1 MKPVV
6 LFGVGSPII
15 VEYTETCRRL
25 GYPIAA
31 AVKNRT
37 GPAYYDGEGAVVD
50 VRDFTSA
57 LRALPCFCPMF
68 TPLNRFIANK
78 EAAALGCT
86 FSDALIDPTAIVAS
100 SVTVGAGSFVN
111 AGSIFGAHASLAEHV
126 VVNRGAAIGHH
137 VDIAAFA
144 SIGPGVV
151 VGGQATIGRGAMI
164 GAGAVVLPQVRI
176 GAHAVVG
183 AGSVVVSDVPA
194 RSKVFGNPA
203 HVVATELPGL
213 DELLR
218 TAGR

>member
-1 MKPVV
+1 MV
-6 LFGVGSPII
+6 LFGAGSPII
-15 VEYTETCRRL
+15 VEFEETCRRL
-25 GYPIAA
+25 GYSVAA

-37 GPAYYDGEGAVVD
+37 GPVYCDRVVVD
-50 VRDFTSA
+50 VGDLTPA
-57 LRALPCFCPMF
+57 LRGLTCFCPMF
-68 TPLNRFIANK
+68 TPLNRYIAFV

-86 FSDALIDPTAIVAS
+86 FSHALVDPTAIAAS
-100 SVTVGAGSFVN
+100 SAVTGVGTFVN
-111 AGSIFGAHASLAEHV
+111 AGAILGAHASLAEHV
-126 VVNRGAAIGHH
+126 LVNRGATIGHH

-164 GAGAVVLPQVRI
+164 GAGAVVLPQVRV

-183 AGSVVVSDVPA
+183 AGSVVVSDVPE

-203 HVVATELPGL
+203 RVVASGLPYL
-213 DELLR
+213 EQALQ